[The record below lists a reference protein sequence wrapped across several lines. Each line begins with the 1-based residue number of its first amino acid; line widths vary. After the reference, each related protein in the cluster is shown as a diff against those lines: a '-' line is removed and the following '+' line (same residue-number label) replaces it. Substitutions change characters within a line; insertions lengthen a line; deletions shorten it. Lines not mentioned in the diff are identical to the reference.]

1 MRNNR
6 LNILLLWLVCIPSVN
21 AQTVSYHHPHLGEHT
36 FVFDPEMEM
45 EVVQVFIDSI
55 SDRQTSRGSEFSG
68 DRYALLFKPGRYNL
82 DIRVGYYMQV
92 AGLGESPGDV
102 TIVGAVRS
110 NSMFRGHVL
119 TNFWRS
125 VENLT
130 ILPAEDTVNV
140 WGVSQAAPMRRVHV
154 RGNLQ
159 LHDHGYAS
167 GGFLADSKVDGT
179 VYAGGQQQWFS
190 RNSEWKQWHGGAWN
204 ILSLG
209 VTGAPES
216 NWPDGPYTTL
226 KATPASR
233 EKPYL
238 VYVDDKFA
246 VMVPGTRVN
255 SIGPSWTDDNLENR
269 VISIEDFYIT
279 EPGEDDSESMNN
291 ALRSGKNL
299 LISPGIYNL
308 DQSLKVNRPGSVV
321 MGLGMPSL
329 VPQQG
334 NPVLEIS
341 DTDGVTVSGL
351 LIDAGEKHSGVLF
364 QVGEPGSD
372 RNHASDP
379 IWLFDIFCRVGGPA
393 AGSATTCVVI
403 NSNDVFID
411 HTWLWRADHGN
422 GVAWDLNRCANG
434 IIVNGDRVTVYGLFN
449 EHNQE
454 YQTLWNGNDGRVY
467 LYQSE
472 MPYDP
477 PTAESWRHDTIG
489 GYASYKVADHVRSHE
504 AWGVGVYCVFHHAPM
519 VVETAIETPA
529 SLENSI
535 HHKFTFWLGGNQE
548 SVIRHII
555 NGKGESVH
563 RSNRKAV
570 LN

>member
-1 MRNNR
+1 
-6 LNILLLWLVCIPSVN
+6 
-21 AQTVSYHHPHLGEHT
+21 
-36 FVFDPEMEM
+36 
-45 EVVQVFIDSI
+45 
-55 SDRQTSRGSEFSG
+55 
-68 DRYALLFKPGRYNL
+68 
-82 DIRVGYYMQV
+82 
-92 AGLGESPGDV
+92 
-102 TIVGAVRS
+102 
-110 NSMFRGHVL
+110 
-119 TNFWRS
+119 
-125 VENLT
+125 
-130 ILPAEDTVNV
+130 
-140 WGVSQAAPMRRVHV
+140 
-154 RGNLQ
+154 
-159 LHDHGYAS
+159 
-167 GGFLADSKVDGT
+167 
-179 VYAGGQQQWFS
+179 
-190 RNSEWKQWHGGAWN
+190 
-204 ILSLG
+204 
-209 VTGAPES
+209 
-216 NWPDGPYTTL
+216 
-226 KATPASR
+226 
-233 EKPYL
+233 
-238 VYVDDKFA
+238 
-246 VMVPGTRVN
+246 
-255 SIGPSWTDDNLENR
+255 
-269 VISIEDFYIT
+269 
-279 EPGEDDSESMNN
+279 MNN